1 MAQRLGKISHLR
13 VWNFWETVGSIAKR
27 FKKQVFMSLDIPSSF
42 LSLGQGPK
50 LLHEA
55 EKGIVVMLAEMEED
69 KK

>member
-1 MAQRLGKISHLR
+1 MR
-13 VWNFWETVGSIAKR
+13 NFWETIGSTAKR
-27 FKKQVFMSLDIPSSF
+27 FKKQIFMSIDIPASF